1 MGQNLLNRS
10 YKLDEWD
17 LIPSKFL
24 FLLLHQDQCLEPILS
39 ITPGDS
45 SLKIKQPECE
55 GGHLHPSS
63 ANTKNMGSF
72 SSIHPITSE
81 HGAYTHGHLPFTG
94 ISFTG
99 GTFDMILS
107 ILGEEV

>member
-1 MGQNLLNRS
+1 MGQNLLNRKQTG

-17 LIPSKFL
+17 LIPTKFL
-24 FLLLHQDQCLEPILS
+24 FLLLRQDEWLEPLLS

-55 GGHLHPSS
+55 TGHLHLSS

-72 SSIHPITSE
+72 TSIHPIPS
-81 HGAYTHGHLPFTG
+81 
-94 ISFTG
+94 
-99 GTFDMILS
+99 
-107 ILGEEV
+107 